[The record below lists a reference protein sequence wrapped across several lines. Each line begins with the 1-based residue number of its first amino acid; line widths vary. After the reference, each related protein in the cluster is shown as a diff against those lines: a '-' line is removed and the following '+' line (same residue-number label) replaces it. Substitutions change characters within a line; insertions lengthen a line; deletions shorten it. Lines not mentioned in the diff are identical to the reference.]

1 MLRFVI
7 TVCCLNCSNFYFRA
21 KLSLSLSFSRTT
33 FCLVL
38 SSVAVATKQYTEREY
53 TAQPKH
59 VAIFLLLFI
68 FNRCLINTNIWSTD
82 T

>member
-21 KLSLSLSFSRTT
+21 KLSLSFSRTT

-59 VAIFLLLFI
+59 VAIFLLFI
-68 FNRCLINTNIWSTD
+68 FNRCFVYTTI
-82 T
+82 